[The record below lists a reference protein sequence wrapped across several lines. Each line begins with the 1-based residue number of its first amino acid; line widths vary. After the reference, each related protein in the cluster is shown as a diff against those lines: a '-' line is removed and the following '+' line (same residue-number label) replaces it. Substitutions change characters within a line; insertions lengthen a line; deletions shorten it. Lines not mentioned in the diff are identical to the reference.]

1 MAVTSGDAKS
11 APSLGSSHVYIAV
24 DYAKTVVA
32 LLPPLVAGTA
42 RRATTGSITYIR
54 PYSTPRQHRG
64 SMRSSAVVHT
74 SPARSGVV
82 IVGDVAVLAGLA
94 IAGGLAYATP
104 HWLGLPIGAAVA
116 VLGYWPA
123 AIRQRR
129 VNRAWPGS
137 HYVLTDQQDR
147 EVLLTALSTAL
158 RALHAWPALRA
169 TLPLDDPSPALARTL
184 WDLATILSRRAT
196 VREANDKLVQVA
208 GEVPEDSSVRTDV
221 AARLAQVAATRRRLD
236 AEIEQRLRDM
246 TTLADEVDKFVREQ
260 EALADA
266 RAVVQDAD
274 EVLGTISVASQPAGA
289 EHQLVE
295 DASAEVVE
303 RTAAVLAAY
312 RELTSQ
318 ITPGVSGD

>member
-1 MAVTSGDAKS
+1 VAVTPGDANS
-11 APSLGSSHVYIAV
+11 APGLRASHVYIAV

-82 IVGDVAVLAGLA
+82 IVGDVAV
-94 IAGGLAYATP
+94 
-104 HWLGLPIGAAVA
+104 
-116 VLGYWPA
+116 
-123 AIRQRR
+123 
-129 VNRAWPGS
+129 
-137 HYVLTDQQDR
+137 DQQDR

-169 TLPLDDPSPALARTL
+169 TLPLDDPSPALAGTR
-184 WDLATILSRRAT
+184 WDLATILSQRAT

-221 AARLAQVAATRRRLD
+221 AARLAQVTATRRRLD

-266 RAVVQDAD
+266 QAVVQDAD

-295 DASAEVVE
+295 EASAEVVE

-318 ITPGVSGD
+318 ITPGSVETSSSGPAPTPGATGGPPTRTRSRPAHPVRR